1 MIASQFK
8 LIGSFVV
15 FILKYII
22 NLIATRFYIIRTCSN
37 EKKKIQQKIWKIG
50 MLLIILIIPLFVK
63 CENIIEWKIQKLRV
77 VKLFILLLLI
87 LLLFFFLDFGNS
99 EKSTLPF
106 PDLRS
111 KIYI

>member
-37 EKKKIQQKIWKIG
+37 EKKIQQKIWKIG

-87 LLLFFFLDFGNS
+87 LLLFF
-99 EKSTLPF
+99 
-106 PDLRS
+106 
-111 KIYI
+111 